1 MCPVTVLKYVKHTRN
16 YVKAELARDKTI
28 YLKLSSVS
36 SAVFDGQD
44 CSLVLHVGQRVYCL
58 PNMTVEAATE
68 IVSFSVKGER

>member
-1 MCPVTVLKYVKHTRN
+1 MCPVTVARYLKHTRN
-16 YVKAELARDKTI
+16 YVKAELSRDKII

-44 CSLVLHVGQRVYCL
+44 CSLVLHVGQRAYCL
-58 PNMTVEAATE
+58 PNMAVEAATE